1 MVDFYQKITDMQKL
15 PEDVVRFIPGLKQM
29 FEKEDRRQADRLL
42 REHIAK
48 EYETLLGEFNK
59 LQRKMMDKGGLTG
72 MEQAQRVDTKLQ
84 TFIDRIRSAAEG
96 YSGVFDAVKIDA
108 EALERVYAFDNA
120 LLSYK
125 DQFMTGL
132 AEMDKAIG
140 TDALGDV
147 LYQLEEIVTEA
158 NNTFKR
164 RDEAM
169 QGVNSDAV

>member
-15 PEDVVRFIPGLKQM
+15 PEDVIRFIPGLKQM

-42 REHIAK
+42 REHIALQYD
-48 EYETLLGEFNK
+48 ELLGEFNK
-59 LQRKMMDKGGLTG
+59 LQRKMMDKGGLSG
-72 MEQAQRVDTKLQ
+72 MEQAQRIDGKLQ

-108 EALERVYAFDNA
+108 DALERVYAFDHA

-125 DQFMTGL
+125 DQFSTGL
-132 AEMDKAIG
+132 MEMDKAIG
-140 TDALGDV
+140 TDAITDV
-147 LYQLEEIVTEA
+147 LYQLEEVVTEA

-164 RDEAM
+164 RVEAM
-169 QGVNSDAV
+169 QGISQDAV